1 MTVDDLLS
9 YHLLSCSCCSLLV
22 NPARCATP
30 QILHMLMTDQGL
42 PVWLEPMVMIDF
54 AVMTLRSGQRLRISE
69 NLVSKRQPRT
79 ESKAVVGFRPTV

>member
-1 MTVDDLLS
+1 
-9 YHLLSCSCCSLLV
+9 
-22 NPARCATP
+22 
-30 QILHMLMTDQGL
+30 MLMTDQGL